1 MDACPTVLTGHAGT
15 LGPPRTT
22 SQFYSALFLSGASPH
37 TPVFSELTFQ
47 GWGQAGMQQIQVRSS
62 LGTSESHR
70 GRGCILGVQGDFL
83 EQPDWELA
91 LDDWGG
97 VEVDSGILCLSV
109 T

>member
-1 MDACPTVLTGHAGT
+1 
-15 LGPPRTT
+15 
-22 SQFYSALFLSGASPH
+22 
-37 TPVFSELTFQ
+37 
-47 GWGQAGMQQIQVRSS
+47 MQQIQVRSS